1 MKRLIIY
8 FALFSSLMV
17 LFAACNDEKKHS
29 HGVNELYTCP
39 MHPQIIR
46 NEPGNCPIC
55 GMTLVKKEQV
65 TAGTTDTTDAT
76 PTDSLEAL
84 LQPTNQFV
92 VASLPVTTLQQSGE
106 GREISALGSVEHDSR
121 HIQTLSSWVAGRVEK
136 LYVRYRYQ
144 FVTKGQKVLE
154 LYSPE
159 LLTGQQNL
167 IFLLKSDPGNHSLI
181 NAARQRLL
189 LLGMSGQQLA
199 QISRSG
205 KPLYS
210 VTVYSPFSGYVTEP
224 GFNSNMGGG
233 ATGNAMGNDNTNM
246 PSVTAAPTTTT
257 ELPVKEGM
265 YVDRAQPLFT
275 IINASHGRI
284 SLSIFASDQHSVKAG
299 TPVMIIPETAPA
311 NKFRATIDRIEPFF
325 QPGSKTL
332 SARVYFNN
340 ATLRLP
346 IGSQVQATLFTEA
359 QTAYW
364 LPTSAVITT
373 GLRSVVFKKEGSG
386 FRPKEVTTGMRS
398 GDRVQITAGLS
409 PKDSVSINAQ
419 YLTESES
426 ILTVKDK

>member
-1 MKRLIIY
+1 
-8 FALFSSLMV
+8 MV
-17 LFAACNDEKKHS
+17 LFAACNDEKQHTHS
-29 HGVNELYTCP
+29 GNELYTCP

-46 NEPGNCPIC
+46 DEPGNCPIC
-55 GMTLVKKEQV
+55 GMTLVKKEQG
-65 TAGTTDTTDAT
+65 TAGTTDTTGASSN
-76 PTDSLEAL
+76 DSLKAL
-84 LQPTNQFV
+84 LQPTNEFV
-92 VASLPVTTLQQSGE
+92 VSSLPVTTLQQSRE
-106 GREISALGSVEHDSR
+106 GSEVSALGSVEHDNR
-121 HIQTLSSWVAGRVEK
+121 HIQTLSSRVAGRIEK

-144 FVTKGQKVLE
+144 FVMKGQKVLE

-167 IFLLKSDPGNHSLI
+167 IFLLKNDPGNHSLI

-210 VTVYSPFSGYVTEP
+210 VAVYSPFSGYVTEP
-224 GFNSNMGGG
+224 GFGSNMGGI
-233 ATGNAMGNDNTNM
+233 ATGNAMGEGNDNMNPVATM
-246 PSVTAAPTTTT
+246 PTTTT

-265 YVDRAQPLFT
+265 YVDRAQPIFT
-275 IINASHGRI
+275 LINAAHGRI
-284 SLSIFASDQHSVKAG
+284 ALSIFASDQALVKAG
-299 TPVMIIPETAPA
+299 TPVMIVPETAPTK
-311 NKFRATIDRIEPFF
+311 KFRATIDRIEPFF
-325 QPGSKTL
+325 EQGSKTI
-332 SARVYFNN
+332 SARIYFNN

-346 IGSQVQATLFTEA
+346 IGSQVQATIFTSE

-364 LPTSAVITT
+364 LPASAVIAT

-409 PKDSVSINAQ
+409 PKDSVAINAQ

-426 ILTVKDK
+426 ILTVKD